1 MALPRRTLV
10 GGPAPES
17 GEGRWRHLDV
27 HDSDIAILS
36 YAPAS
41 TGAGVA
47 YLGFTPR
54 VLFED
59 ESASAP
65 TDPDREAAALGAWF
79 AQECGGEPGELT
91 ALVRSCLAD
100 DADDESH
107 DDLDDEDLPEEEV
120 FVEVKAARL
129 LRESGIGEPAAY
141 WDDR

>member
-1 MALPRRTLV
+1 MGYFGSWLYRDGRWSA
-10 GGPAPES
+10 GPAPES
-17 GEGRWRHLDV
+17 GEGRWLHLDV

-41 TGAGVA
+41 TEAGVA

-79 AQECGGEPGELT
+79 AQECGG
-91 ALVRSCLAD
+91 
-100 DADDESH
+100 
-107 DDLDDEDLPEEEV
+107 
-120 FVEVKAARL
+120 
-129 LRESGIGEPAAY
+129 
-141 WDDR
+141 DRVS